1 MPKNREDKEK
11 HNDDQ
16 KNTDGDAVKEEEE
29 EDDEES
35 SSGDEENDAT
45 GYVHAWTS
53 RQKKTSVW
61 MHKRP
66 HTICVNKVGSNQILS
81 SLSCTPRK
89 WTRDKEEEEENRK
102 INNKDTLKIVTVT

>member
-1 MPKNREDKEK
+1 MQQESLRSTFDSPLCCVFPTICCKPEANTREMPKHGEDMEK

-45 GYVHAWTS
+45 GYVHA
-53 RQKKTSVW
+53 
-61 MHKRP
+61 
-66 HTICVNKVGSNQILS
+66 
-81 SLSCTPRK
+81 
-89 WTRDKEEEEENRK
+89 
-102 INNKDTLKIVTVT
+102 

>member
-53 RQKKTSVW
+53 RQKKN
-61 MHKRP
+61 
-66 HTICVNKVGSNQILS
+66 ICLDAQKATHHL
-81 SLSCTPRK
+81 C
-89 WTRDKEEEEENRK
+89 E
-102 INNKDTLKIVTVT
+102 

>member
-53 RQKKTSVW
+53 RQKKHLFGCTKGHTPFVW
-61 MHKRP
+61 IRWAATKFSAACHALQESEQEIR
-66 HTICVNKVGSNQILS
+66 
-81 SLSCTPRK
+81 R
-89 WTRDKEEEEENRK
+89 RRK
-102 INNKDTLKIVTVT
+102 IERTITKTR